1 LGRRKTFEIPGVAHA
16 APIPLAAQVGNIVTS
31 SALMGVDASTGKLPE
46 DGASQ
51 VKHLFA
57 NTAALL
63 RAAGLSPGD
72 IVSVSVLLAD
82 NSLRD
87 EINRYWLEWFP
98 DASDRPARHTTVH
111 PLPGGMRAQI
121 QFTAVAP

>member
-1 LGRRKTFEIPGVAHA
+1 MGRRKTFEIPGVAHA

-31 SALMGVDASTGKLPE
+31 SAVMGVDASTGKLPA
-46 DGASQ
+46 DGVRQ
-51 VKHLFA
+51 VEHLFA

-63 RAAGLSPGD
+63 REAGLSTDD
-72 IVSVSVLLAD
+72 IVSISVLLAD

-87 EINRYWLEWFP
+87 EINKHWLEWFP
-98 DASDRPARHTTVH
+98 DEKDRPARHTTVH
-111 PLPGGMRAQI
+111 PLPGGMQAQL